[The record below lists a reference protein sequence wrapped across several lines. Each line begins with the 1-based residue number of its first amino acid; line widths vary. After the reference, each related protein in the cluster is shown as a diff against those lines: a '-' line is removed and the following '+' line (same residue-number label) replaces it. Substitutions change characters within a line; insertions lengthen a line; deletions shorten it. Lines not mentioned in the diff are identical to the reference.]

1 MSFCDRKVWNYY
13 NELLQKMETIQG
25 DWFIL
30 SSADEHE
37 QKNILRNSRWGIKIV
52 ESEKKVIFG
61 KKARTMV
68 CSNLFDPN
76 IKEEW
81 ISSESGKTKGGKP
94 DQSTVLPKGKVV
106 TEECPEGIAIP
117 EDKPEF
123 PDFLVNPKKEKT
135 VVENEK
141 SICELCKVDYT
152 GSTKEEHEKRP
163 FHQRVKD
170 LG

>member
-37 QKNILRNSRWGIKIV
+37 QKNILRNGRWGIKIV

-76 IKEEW
+76 IKEKW
-81 ISSESGKTKGGKP
+81 VSSESGKTKGDKP
-94 DQSTVLPKGKVV
+94 DQPTVLPNGKVV
-106 TEECPEGIAIP
+106 TKECPEGIAIP
-117 EDKPEF
+117 E
-123 PDFLVNPKKEKT
+123 
-135 VVENEK
+135 ENEK
-141 SICELCKVDYT
+141 LICELCKVDYT